1 MPQLTE
7 LATTP
12 GVNLA
17 LITQSD
23 RVALSAMNIYDIY
36 VLQGCEYPN
45 VVLGCW
51 IASAELATVTSTP
64 CENLAALV
72 DCGCV
77 VVT

>member
-17 LITQSD
+17 LVTQSD
-23 RVALSAMNIYDIY
+23 RMALSTMHIYDIN

-45 VVLGCW
+45 VVLRCW
-51 IASAELATVTSTP
+51 IASAELATVASTP
-64 CENLAALV
+64 CKNLAALV
-72 DCGCV
+72 YCGCV